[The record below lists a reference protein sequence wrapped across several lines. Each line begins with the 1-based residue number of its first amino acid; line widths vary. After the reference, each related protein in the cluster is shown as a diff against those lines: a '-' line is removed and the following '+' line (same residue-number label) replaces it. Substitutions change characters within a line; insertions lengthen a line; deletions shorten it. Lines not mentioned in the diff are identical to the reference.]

1 VAGARWLRSIRA
13 RRALRGPAAWP
24 MRAAKA
30 AWKLAR
36 RLPLTDRIEV
46 ELPVDGHRMRVRLFS
61 YDDLLTIAEEYETCL
76 GQHLPPQGGMAVDAG
91 AYIGRHTLAYA
102 RAVGP
107 AGRVIAVE
115 PLPANFRLLQHNVR
129 RNGYQQLVHC
139 AACAL
144 GRAAGQVRLGYDKET
159 SIASAYGE
167 FPLHLTV
174 EQRSLDDLLSEQ
186 GIAQIDFLRRGV
198 GPAGGKP
205 ASARRQPAGTAG
217 RRNSRPPRHD
227 RRLPRASLA
236 ARARLFHRSVARGA
250 AAVLLGHENALV
262 VCSSS
267 PYQWLHLL
275 RSIVTRSVSEAVP
288 RLRFG
293 LL

>member
-186 GIAQIDFLRRGV
+186 GIAQIDFLKIDVEGAELDLLEGSRQV
-198 GPAGGKP
+198 LD
-205 ASARRQPAGTAG
+205 ASP
-217 RRNSRPPRHD
+217 
-227 RRLPRASLA
+227 
-236 ARARLFHRSVARGA
+236 RARLVVEIHARPDTIDACPVHRWLRERGYSIA
-250 AAVLLGHENALV
+250 ALHEEQRLFYWA
-262 VCSSS
+262 
-267 PYQWLHLL
+267 
-275 RSIVTRSVSEAVP
+275 TRMH
-288 RLRFG
+288 
-293 LL
+293 